1 MTDVEKSGQD
11 SEKPVSYHS
20 CPSCGLPFNTAI
32 VVCPNDGTVIKT
44 NQSLRNSLLTRYEFL
59 SEAGSG
65 GAGVVYKAKQKSTG
79 KLVAIK
85 MVSLDQVNKESQ
97 ARFQA
102 EANACSRLVHDHLIK
117 LIDYGIAESG
127 QPYIILEY
135 VDGIDLSELLK
146 KAGGISLRTSLEIAE
161 QLVSG
166 LQHAHAQDIL
176 HRDLKPGNIMIT
188 WNAGHPFV
196 KIVDFSIAKLGEERP
211 TPAAELMKYAEE
223 KAYGVS
229 QRSITPLDPVRE
241 IVGTPAYMS
250 PEQILGKELDQ
261 RSDLYSFGCVLYQML
276 VGSPPYQGTN
286 SVQTVYKQL
295 NEEAPALS
303 AAAHGRSFPPGIE
316 AIVAKLLKKDPAQ
329 RYKTAGDLLDDLM
342 REHALLIE
350 KEKQGPVRK
359 KAEVKQYNVGQKSFS
374 GGLIIAAI
382 VLVCI
387 GAFCAFYLAW
397 KAEEVEKSTQ
407 VSAKSGQKKINT
419 HKQTK
424 KLKQTGLPNSA
435 TSPASTAPSAVAPAS
450 SP

>member
-32 VVCPNDGTVIKT
+32 VICPNDGTVIKG
-44 NQSLRNSLLTRYEFL
+44 NQSLRNSLLNRYEFL

-79 KLVAIK
+79 RLVAIK
-85 MVSLDQVNKESQ
+85 MVSLDQVNKASQ

-146 KAGGISLRTSLEIAE
+146 KAGGISLRTALEIAE

-188 WNAGHPFV
+188 WNVGHPFV

-211 TPAAELMKYAEE
+211 TPAAELMKYAED
-223 KAYGVS
+223 KAYGGS
-229 QRSITPLDPVRE
+229 ARSITPLDPVRE

-276 VGSPPYQGTN
+276 VGSPPYQGKN
-286 SVQTVYKQL
+286 PVQTVYKQL

-303 AAAHGRSFPPGIE
+303 VAAPGRSIPSGIE
-316 AIVAKLLKKDPAQ
+316 DIVAKLLKKDPAQ

-350 KEKQGPVRK
+350 KEKQAPVRK
-359 KAEVKQYNVGQKSFS
+359 KAELKQYKMVPKSFS
-374 GGLIIAAI
+374 GRLIIAAI
-382 VLVCI
+382 ILICL
-387 GAFCAFYLAW
+387 GCLCAFYLAW
-397 KAEEVEKSTQ
+397 QDSELEKNPQ
-407 VSAKSGQKKINT
+407 APAMGAQKNLNS
-419 HKQTK
+419 HKPAK
-424 KLKQTGLPNSA
+424 KLKQPA
-435 TSPASTAPSAVAPAS
+435 SPAP
-450 SP
+450 

>member
-146 KAGGISLRTSLEIAE
+146 KAGGISLRTALEIAE

-188 WNAGHPFV
+188 WNVGHPFV

-211 TPAAELMKYAEE
+211 TPAAELMKFAEE
-223 KAYGVS
+223 KAAYGGT
-229 QRSITPLDPVRE
+229 QRS
-241 IVGTPAYMS
+241 Y
-250 PEQILGKELDQ
+250 
-261 RSDLYSFGCVLYQML
+261 YS
-276 VGSPPYQGTN
+276 T
-286 SVQTVYKQL
+286 
-295 NEEAPALS
+295 
-303 AAAHGRSFPPGIE
+303 
-316 AIVAKLLKKDPAQ
+316 
-329 RYKTAGDLLDDLM
+329 
-342 REHALLIE
+342 
-350 KEKQGPVRK
+350 
-359 KAEVKQYNVGQKSFS
+359 
-374 GGLIIAAI
+374 
-382 VLVCI
+382 
-387 GAFCAFYLAW
+387 
-397 KAEEVEKSTQ
+397 
-407 VSAKSGQKKINT
+407 
-419 HKQTK
+419 
-424 KLKQTGLPNSA
+424 
-435 TSPASTAPSAVAPAS
+435 
-450 SP
+450 

>member
-11 SEKPVSYHS
+11 SEKPVSFHS
-20 CPSCGLPFNTAI
+20 CPSCGLSFNTAI
-32 VVCPNDGTVIKT
+32 VICPNDGAVIKT

-79 KLVAIK
+79 RLVAIK

-146 KAGGISLRTSLEIAE
+146 KAGGISIRTALEIAE

-188 WNAGHPFV
+188 WNVGHPFV
-196 KIVDFSIAKLGEERP
+196 KIVDFSIAKLGDEHP
-211 TPAAELMKYAEE
+211 TPAVELMKYAEE
-223 KAYGVS
+223 KAYGGTE
-229 QRSITPLDPVRE
+229 RSNTPLDPVRE

-261 RSDLYSFGCVLYQML
+261 RSDLYSFGCVLFQML
-276 VGSPPYQGTN
+276 VGSPPYQGKN
-286 SVQTVYKQL
+286 PVQTVYKQL
-295 NEEAPALS
+295 NEEAPSLS
-303 AAAHGRSFPPGIE
+303 AAAPGRSFPAGIE
-316 AIVAKLLKKDPAQ
+316 EIVAKLLKKDPAQ

-350 KEKQGPVRK
+350 KEKQAPVRK
-359 KAEVKQYNVGQKSFS
+359 KAYVQQYSSSSWKKS
-374 GGLIIAAI
+374 GRLLIAAI
-382 VLVCI
+382 ILISVGVLFAVS
-387 GAFCAFYLAW
+387 LAW
-397 KAEEVEKSTQ
+397 RASLVKESQGAGKS
-407 VSAKSGQKKINT
+407 AQKKGAT
-419 HKQTK
+419 HRAAK
-424 KLKQTGLPNSA
+424 KTNK
-435 TSPASTAPSAVAPAS
+435 
-450 SP
+450 

>member
-1 MTDVEKSGQD
+1 
-11 SEKPVSYHS
+11 
-20 CPSCGLPFNTAI
+20 
-32 VVCPNDGTVIKT
+32 
-44 NQSLRNSLLTRYEFL
+44 
-59 SEAGSG
+59 
-65 GAGVVYKAKQKSTG
+65 
-79 KLVAIK
+79 
-85 MVSLDQVNKESQ
+85 VNKESQ

-188 WNAGHPFV
+188 WNVGHPFV

-211 TPAAELMKYAEE
+211 TPAAELMKYAED
-223 KAYGVS
+223 KAYGLTE
-229 QRSITPLDPVRE
+229 RSSTPLDPVRE

-303 AAAHGRSFPPGIE
+303 VAAPGRSFPPGIE
-316 AIVAKLLKKDPAQ
+316 DIVAKLLKKDPTQ

-342 REHALLIE
+342 REHALIIE

-359 KAEVKQYNVGQKSFS
+359 KPEVKQYKVGQKSFS
-374 GGLIIAAI
+374 GKLIIGAI
-382 VLVCI
+382 LMICVGSL
-387 GAFCAFYLAW
+387 CAFYLAW
-397 KAEEVEKSTQ
+397 QGGETGKNSQGT
-407 VSAKSGQKKINT
+407 AKSGQKKLSP
-419 HKQTK
+419 HKPAK
-424 KLKQTGLPNSA
+424 KI
-435 TSPASTAPSAVAPAS
+435 
-450 SP
+450 

>member
-11 SEKPVSYHS
+11 SEKPASYHS

-146 KAGGISLRTSLEIAE
+146 KAGGISLRTALEIAE

-188 WNAGHPFV
+188 WNVGHPFV

-211 TPAAELMKYAEE
+211 TPAAELMIFAEE
-223 KAYGVS
+223 KAAYGGT

-250 PEQILGKELDQ
+250 PEQILGKVLDQ

-303 AAAHGRSFPPGIE
+303 VAAPGRSFPPGIE
-316 AIVAKLLKKDPAQ
+316 KIVAKLLKKDPAQ

-342 REHALLIE
+342 REHALIIE
-350 KEKQGPVRK
+350 KEKQAPVRK
-359 KAEVKQYNVGQKSFS
+359 KAEVKQYKVGPKSFS
-374 GGLIIAAI
+374 GGLLIGAI
-382 VLVCI
+382 VLILV
-387 GAFCAFYLAW
+387 GVLCACYLAW
-397 KAEEVEKSTQ
+397 QAGESGKITQ
-407 VSAKSGQKKINT
+407 SPTKSGQKKLNS
-419 HKQTK
+419 HKTAK
-424 KLKQTGLPNSA
+424 RSA
-435 TSPASTAPSAVAPAS
+435 AASSTAAPGS
-450 SP
+450 TP